1 MVIFVALLATP
12 VPGTVGKNGFA
23 DGGSDVSDV
32 HAQLAR
38 HPPVNESIYAE
49 TAVNRTVTIKT
60 SGRVVVE
67 DKITVSLVDNGTF
80 LYSINYSLPTVF
92 QKFVEHSKFFVQY
105 EDDIDIDDANN
116 SRTPEVFV
124 GKELTT
130 YTIPVDNDTL
140 PVSNNTVSS
149 IHVLAIHEAA
159 DLISWSLHEFEQR
172 GTFVAPIRPLL
183 MNLNVTT
190 AEAFVVFET
199 TGNVFSP
206 DSTGNYQYRNT
217 QLEYKNLTYA
227 YFDPYSGA
235 TPDLDFATVIFDSTT
250 QQEAGDTV
258 VVPSVFEQISRY
270 VRFDPWGRVYV
281 TETFTVRHTGAP
293 LDPERPSYRRQYS
306 LGGIL
311 VGVPNEAVVTDVYDN
326 YGRLNLNKRNESTG
340 YPEVFAAEI
349 EGFKAVEV
357 TFRNE
362 IFGGEKYTFTV
373 TYRFEAEKLVTVD
386 GSTYTMNATV
396 ASVFNST
403 VENMEVV
410 YQLPEGAKFKDQ
422 TYYPKTSK
430 SLMNVDI
437 RDSRYTLSMFR
448 HVELVYR
455 GRNVTEF
462 DNRQFQIVFEYSR
475 VYALT
480 SIINYF
486 VWTLVVIGGTMGLL
500 YGYTLLRRK
509 LKIADLEEIDEVKAE
524 NIPVAEL
531 EEFYNVYTEVR
542 TITDRI
548 YDYEQK
554 YSRGKLSKK
563 EYTATVKN
571 LRRRLK
577 GLTQRLDKAV
587 RVGNTLPQKYS
598 KLINNVM
605 LAHQRLA
612 DIRSSIE
619 KNNRKY
625 LRKEIPKETYMRL
638 NFDYTAEM
646 EKQTSIINRNL
657 TEITRLTTS

>member
-12 VPGTVGKNGFA
+12 VPGTFGKNGIA
-23 DGGSDVSDV
+23 DGGSDAADV
-32 HAQLAR
+32 QPMIVR
-38 HPPVNESIYAE
+38 HPAVNESMYAE
-49 TAVNRTVTIKT
+49 AAVNRTITIKT

-92 QKFVEHSKFFVQY
+92 QKFVESSKFFVQY
-105 EDDIDIDDANN
+105 FDDIDIDDANN

-124 GKELTT
+124 GRELTT

-149 IHVLAIHEAA
+149 IHILAIHEAA

-183 MNLNVTT
+183 MNFNVTT
-190 AEAFVVFET
+190 ADASVVFET
-199 TGNVFSP
+199 TGNVFSAE
-206 DSTGNYQYRNT
+206 STGDYQYRNT
-217 QLEYKNLTYA
+217 KLEYKNLTYA
-227 YFDPYSGA
+227 YFDPYLGA
-235 TPDLDFATVIFDSTT
+235 TPDLDYATVIFDSTT
-250 QQEAGDTV
+250 KQEAGDTI
-258 VVPSVFEQISRY
+258 VVPSVFEKISRY

-293 LDPERPSYRRQYS
+293 LDPDRPSYRRQYS

-311 VGVPNEAVVTDVYDN
+311 VGVPDDAVVTDVYDGF
-326 YGRLNLNKRNESTG
+326 GRLNLNKRNESTG
-340 YPEVFAAEI
+340 YPEVFASKIKGYKAI
-349 EGFKAVEV
+349 EVS
-357 TFRNE
+357 FRNE

-373 TYRFEAEKLVTVD
+373 TYRFEAEKLVAVD
-386 GSTYTMNATV
+386 GNTYTMNATV

-403 VENMEVV
+403 VENLEVV
-410 YQLPEGAKFKDQ
+410 YQLPEGAKFQDQ

-430 SLMNVDI
+430 SIMDVGL
-437 RDSRYTLSMFR
+437 RTSRYTLSMFR
-448 HVELVYR
+448 HVEIVYT

-462 DNRQFQIVFEYSR
+462 DNRKFQITFQYSR

-480 SIINYF
+480 SILNYF

-500 YGYTLLRRK
+500 YGYALLRRK
-509 LKIADLEEIDEVKAE
+509 FKVADLEEIDEIKTE

-548 YDYEQK
+548 YDYDQK

-563 EYTATVKN
+563 EYTATVKT
-571 LRRRLK
+571 LRKRLK
-577 GLTQRLDKAV
+577 SLNQRLDKAV
-587 RVGNTLPQKYS
+587 RVGNTLPQKYR

-625 LRKEIPKETYMRL
+625 FRKEIPKDTYLRL
-638 NFDYTAEM
+638 NSDYTAEM
-646 EKQTSIINRNL
+646 QKQEGIINRNL